1 MKKKNEG
8 FTLVELVIAIVI
20 LAIAVSP
27 LLANFIQ
34 SSKMN
39 LKSRKQLNA
48 LNLAQDIMEGMSQY
62 TAQDNAEYLF
72 VASVSNNSILEDK
85 RILPSGT
92 TLSGCS
98 GKVTTKSNPTMT
110 AVAAPMPKDW
120 TKFEYTISGVQTA
133 SGNYNNYDM
142 TVTIDSTAIT
152 TNVDAGGKTPA
163 EVANAINGKEYA
175 NISQVDRYFDVVD
188 TIKAAEEELAY
199 SELRKHSAN
208 PATPIANFSGKVSR
222 TISINFVNNGD
233 DAHAD
238 YSVEVINTYKVL
250 NQGDNMTSLGFTGV
264 HADEASTT
272 YVERSGN
279 LSKADKSIMPRS
291 IYLYYEGLSG
301 ATKTNHNEKIEI
313 NNTTNQPVIVYLIRT
328 VDADKLTDPGVI
340 SFNSSYGCDVYVN
353 SKASAAPGAASVD
366 NVEIVSNLRYDLLSD
381 SNKRVYKE
389 GTMELLPGVSSSDV
403 SASHYDRDRSKIY
416 YNSATAI
423 GDTATQ
429 DNVFY
434 ENHVSDGYRRMTKDV
449 LYDVKI
455 EIRESGKTNVI
466 ATYTGGLSN

>member
-1 MKKKNEG
+1 M
-8 FTLVELVIAIVI
+8 ELVIAIVI

-152 TNVDAGGKTPA
+152 TNVDAGSYTPA
-163 EVANAINGKEYA
+163 EVADAINGKEYA

-279 LSKADKSIMPRS
+279 LSRADKSIMPRS

-353 SKASAAPGAASVD
+353 SKASAAVGAASVD